1 MLIATA
7 AINVGTQGK
16 TFVFKLAYNILI
28 LLSRVVYSLLGN
40 TVSIVFLSTVVYLLF
55 FALEMQKRYYVFL
68 CNVEQIP
75 KPLK

>member
-1 MLIATA
+1 MPQLLSMSEHKARRLFLNSLIT
-7 AINVGTQGK
+7 
-16 TFVFKLAYNILI
+16 LI

-55 FALEMQKRYYVFL
+55 FSLEMQKRYYVFL
-68 CNVEQIP
+68 RNVEQIP

>member
-16 TFVFKLAYNILI
+16 TFVFKLAYNIDSSF
-28 LLSRVVYSLLGN
+28 SRR
-40 TVSIVFLSTVVYLLF
+40 LF
-55 FALEMQKRYYVFL
+55 ITGEHGFYCIFFYRSVPTIFALEMQKLYYVFL
-68 CNVEQIP
+68 RNVEQIP